1 MRKLKVTLS
10 YDGTDFLGWQ
20 QQSKGRT
27 IQGVVEAAFSAMHK
41 KTVSVVA
48 SGRTDSGVHA
58 NGQVIT
64 FESDLDHIPL
74 YAYSKALNSLLPPD
88 VMVKKVEQ
96 VPLDFH
102 PRFDATKRTYQY
114 YLDCFSLANPSHDR
128 YSWRLSR
135 TPQIQLLNRYAS
147 KLVGTHDF
155 TALSQPNEEIPNR
168 VRTIYTS
175 CFYPKAGFLVY
186 EISGMSFLW
195 KMVRSIIGTL
205 LHYEQQ
211 GLNPEAVTELIV
223 SKDRSLAG
231 PTAPAKGLFL
241 ERVDYPQKPQRGGR

>member
-1 MRKLKVTLS
+1 MGKLKVTLA
-10 YDGTDFLGWQ
+10 YDGTDFVGWQ

-27 IQGVVEAAFSAMHK
+27 VQGVVEAAISKMHK
-41 KTVSVVA
+41 KPVSVVA

-58 NGQVIT
+58 HGQVVT
-64 FESDLDHIPL
+64 FESDFDHIPL
-74 YAYSKALNSLLPPD
+74 YAYSKALNGLLPAD
-88 VMVKKVEQ
+88 VTVKMVEQ
-96 VPLDFH
+96 VPIDFH
-102 PRFDATKRTYQY
+102 PRFDATKRTYHY
-114 YLDCFSLANPSHDR
+114 YLDCLSLANPAYDR
-128 YSWRLSR
+128 YSWRLPR

-155 TALSQPNEEIPNR
+155 SALSQPNEEIPNR

-195 KMVRSIIGTL
+195 KMVRSIVGTL
-205 LHYEQQ
+205 VYYEQQ
-211 GLNPEAVTELIV
+211 GLNPEVVSELV
-223 SKDRSLAG
+223 SSKDRGLAG

-241 ERVDYPQKPQRGGR
+241 ERVEYPQDHQRGKE